1 MAQTHEYHQ
10 KPMITISDLQQLTV
24 KWTERMNNPS
34 QPFSYKIALSE
45 CIFDLNRLISHSIEE
60 ELTYED
66 FLQAEADNYLSSIEA
81 HENAA

>member
-1 MAQTHEYHQ
+1 
-10 KPMITISDLQQLTV
+10 MITVSDLQQLTV

-45 CIFDLNRLISHSIEE
+45 CIFDLNRLISRSIEE

-81 HENAA
+81 HESAA